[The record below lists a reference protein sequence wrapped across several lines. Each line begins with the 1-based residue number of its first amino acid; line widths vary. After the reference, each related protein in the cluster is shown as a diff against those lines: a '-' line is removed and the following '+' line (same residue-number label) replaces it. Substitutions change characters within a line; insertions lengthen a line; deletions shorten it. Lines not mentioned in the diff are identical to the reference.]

1 MIYIISIL
9 IITFFVVT
17 FFLSLVN
24 APKRVVTGPTNTVMA
39 IKPTEKEKTSS
50 SNSEARPSL
59 ITLMFETGDCSCPF
73 YNIEYIIMLPENVS
87 GLQIT
92 KKIKEI
98 QQKINADD
106 LTYEE
111 NAEEIMEAINY
122 KIKPFKYGKKNI
134 IEHHYFVM
142 L

>member
-1 MIYIISIL
+1 
-9 IITFFVVT
+9 
-17 FFLSLVN
+17 
-24 APKRVVTGPTNTVMA
+24 
-39 IKPTEKEKTSS
+39 
-50 SNSEARPSL
+50 
-59 ITLMFETGDCSCPF
+59 
-73 YNIEYIIMLPENVS
+73 MLPENVS